1 MDSYIELQKDGE
13 SKLIN
18 NPINKDIYTLE
29 LDNASKAILQN
40 KKEIDF
46 PGANTKRSLKYIK
59 ILEKWRKANI

>member
-13 SKLIN
+13 SIRIN
-18 NPINKDIYTLE
+18 NPIKKDIYTLE